1 MAVSKE
7 EYLKRYMSSDGRT
20 EKKKRKKKNK
30 ASGKHGMQIID
41 DDITVNHLLPSNLHN
56 TLEEDVGDNEPT
68 IADVIDE
75 RPEHIKRMEEFQD
88 SQRWKGVNHQKK
100 AGDSPEY
107 GVIKRRSRHDSNSDQ
122 SSPRRQRHDSD
133 SDQSLPR
140 KGRHDSDSDQSP
152 PRRGRHNSDSDQSP
166 PRRGRHDSDSDQSPP
181 RRKSTSHNYKRVKQE
196 VDSDQSLPR
205 KGRHDSD
212 SGQSPPRKGRHDSDS
227 DQSPPRKGRHDSD
240 SDQSPPRKGRHD
252 SDSDQS
258 PPRRHIQ
265 SDQSPPRRLR
275 QFKTDKDSK
284 QRRRKT
290 RFNDSNS
297 DNSPPRKRR
306 HGSDSDSSPRRIKKE
321 EDVENKKKATKTLG
335 GAKAGLSSAR
345 EMKQEAE
352 KMRKKE
358 DDMFRKIDG
367 EMLGKNAK
375 TVFREKGGRKRNFA
389 EEKEKEEEEARRK
402 AVMEKRYE
410 EWGKGLKQKEALEQR
425 LSDTLHEAAKP
436 LARYRDDDDLDE
448 LLKSREREG
457 DPMAAFLKKK
467 KKKNKDPNVKERPKY
482 SGPAPPPNRFKIMP
496 GYRWDGVDRSNGFE
510 KQIFAKMSEKRA
522 TEKLAYKWS
531 VEDM

>member
-7 EYLKRYMSSDGRT
+7 EYLKRYMSSDGRK
-20 EKKKRKKKNK
+20 EKKKRKKKDN

-68 IADVIDE
+68 VADVIDE

-88 SQRWKGVNHQKK
+88 SQRWKGVNHRKTDD
-100 AGDSPEY
+100 GSPEY
-107 GVIKRRSRHDSNSDQ
+107 GVIKRRGRHDSDSDQ

-133 SDQSLPR
+133 SDQSPR
-140 KGRHDSDSDQSP
+140 
-152 PRRGRHNSDSDQSP
+152 
-166 PRRGRHDSDSDQSPP
+166 
-181 RRKSTSHNYKRVKQE
+181 
-196 VDSDQSLPR
+196 
-205 KGRHDSD
+205 
-212 SGQSPPRKGRHDSDS
+212 RKGRHDSDS

-240 SDQSPPRKGRHD
+240 SDQSPPRKGRYNSDSDQSPSRKSKSKHSSSQSKQSRKGRHD

-258 PPRRHIQ
+258 PPRRGRNDSD
-265 SDQSPPRRLR
+265 SDQSPPRRQKQSDQSPSR
-275 QFKTDKDSK
+275 RHKEFKTERDSK
-284 QRRRKT
+284 QRRRKS
-290 RFNDSNS
+290 RFNHSDS

-306 HGSDSDSSPRRIKKE
+306 HGSDSDSSPPRRIKKE
-321 EDVENKKKATKTLG
+321 EDVESKRKATKTLG

-345 EMKQEAE
+345 EMKQEAA

-358 DDMFRKIDG
+358 DDMFRKID
-367 EMLGKNAK
+367 EDMLGKNAK
-375 TVFREKGGRKRNFA
+375 TVFREKGGKKRNFA
-389 EEKEKEEEEARRK
+389 EEKEKEEEAERQK
-402 AVMEKRYE
+402 AIKEKKYE

-425 LSDTLHEAAKP
+425 VSDTLHEAAKP

-448 LLKSREREG
+448 LLKTREREG

-467 KKKNKDPNVKERPKY
+467 KKNKDPNVKEKPKY

-510 KQIFAKMSEKRA
+510 KQIFTKMSEKRA